1 MKAQS
6 KNIRIVNLSRMMR
19 LLRGDLKNFDEM
31 HALHPLDKTSFTDK
45 NYERAVGEAADS
57 LEDAGEETEYVD
69 SEDDLTT
76 VEINADEVR
85 AKAAR
90 DRAKIGAKPAT
101 YAEAVKSPS
110 PKPKKDRR
118 RGALAPL
125 PTNAQAGDRT
135 AVAGE
140 VQTQTTPKK
149 KKRRRGGRKKRGAG
163 GPSPATSPS
172 NNDGKAKA
180 QRKKTKKK
188 KKKD

>member
-1 MKAQS
+1 M
-6 KNIRIVNLSRMMR
+6 NLNRMLR

-57 LEDAGEETEYVD
+57 SEDAGEETEYVD
-69 SEDDLTT
+69 SEDDFAT

-101 YAEAVKSPS
+101 YAEAVKTGSPS

-149 KKRRRGGRKKRGAG
+149 KRRRRGGRKKRGGWWAVS
-163 GPSPATSPS
+163 GP
-172 NNDGKAKA
+172 
-180 QRKKTKKK
+180 
-188 KKKD
+188 